1 MLTTPEIIILLEID
15 KLPMALNEAHVHHDP
30 QTMRTG
36 VESSTEEGSGRAT
49 EAMEEREQAQV
60 RNSQ

>member
-15 KLPMALNEAHVHHDP
+15 MLPKAPNEAHVHHDP
-30 QTMRTG
+30 QTMMTG
-36 VESSTEEGSGRAT
+36 VETSTQEGSRMAR
-49 EAMEEREQAQV
+49 EAMWARKQAQC